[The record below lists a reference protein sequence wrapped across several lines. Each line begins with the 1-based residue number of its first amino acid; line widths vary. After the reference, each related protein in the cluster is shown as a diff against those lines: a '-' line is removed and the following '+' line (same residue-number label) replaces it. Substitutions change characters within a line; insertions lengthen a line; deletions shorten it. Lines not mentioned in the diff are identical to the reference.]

1 MRVLKT
7 VTIIALLIVN
17 FSAIAQ
23 QAEKYGKTPEE
34 RAKRQ
39 LKAINKECSL
49 NNEQSVKVEQILLNT
64 QTKLATLKS
73 TKPTQ
78 KGGKIKEF
86 RAIIDKQSDEIAK
99 ILNPEQ
105 YVKYQALVEKQKEKI
120 LNKVKEKQS
129 ENSDLTE

>member
-7 VTIIALLIVN
+7 VTVIALLIVN

-23 QAEKYGKTPEE
+23 QTEKYGKTPEE

-78 KGGKIKEF
+78 KGEKIKELKVINDNQ
-86 RAIIDKQSDEIAK
+86 AAEIAK
-99 ILNPEQ
+99 ILSPEQ
-105 YVKYQALVEKQKEKI
+105 YIKYQALVEKQKRRYE
-120 LNKVKEKQS
+120 
-129 ENSDLTE
+129 TE

>member
-7 VTIIALLIVN
+7 MTVVVLLIIN
-17 FSAIAQ
+17 FSATAQ
-23 QAEKYGKTPEE
+23 QTEKIGKTPEE

-49 NNEQSVKVEQILLNT
+49 NNEQRVKVEQILLNT
-64 QTKLATLKS
+64 QTKIATLKS

-78 KGGKIKEF
+78 KGEKIKELKTINDNQT
-86 RAIIDKQSDEIAK
+86 AEIAK
-99 ILNPEQ
+99 ILSPEQ

-120 LNKVKEKQS
+120 RNRMMEKQS
-129 ENSDLTE
+129 KNSDLTE

>member
-1 MRVLKT
+1 MRILKT
-7 VTIIALLIVN
+7 ITVIALLIVN

-39 LKAINKECSL
+39 LKGINKECNL
-49 NNEQSVKVEQILLNT
+49 NNEQSAKVEQILLNT
-64 QTKLATLKS
+64 QTKLANLKS

-78 KGGKIKEF
+78 KGDKIKEF
-86 RAIIDKQSDEIAK
+86 KAIIDKQNDEVAK
-99 ILNPEQ
+99 ILSPEQ
-105 YVKYQALVEKQKEKI
+105 NIKYQALLEKQKEKI

-129 ENSDLTE
+129 KTSDLTE

>member
-7 VTIIALLIVN
+7 VTVIALLIVN

-23 QAEKYGKTPEE
+23 QTEKYGKTPEE

-78 KGGKIKEF
+78 KGEKIKELKVINDNQ
-86 RAIIDKQSDEIAK
+86 AAEIAK
-99 ILNPEQ
+99 ILSPEQ
-105 YVKYQALVEKQKEKI
+105 YIKYQALVEKQKEKI
-120 LNKVKEKQS
+120 RNRMMEKRDGKVELEK
-129 ENSDLTE
+129 